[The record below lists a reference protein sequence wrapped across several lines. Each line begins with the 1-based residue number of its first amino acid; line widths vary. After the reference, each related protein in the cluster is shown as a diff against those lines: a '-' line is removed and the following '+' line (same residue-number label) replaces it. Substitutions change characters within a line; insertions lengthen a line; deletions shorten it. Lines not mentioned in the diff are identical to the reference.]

1 MIETRETREEL
12 LEKAELERKVERIKE
27 YDRLYASQIIG
38 LAEELHE
45 NEEDTLK
52 RMFLED
58 IIRLARL
65 VGKDR

>member
-45 NEEDTLK
+45 HEEDMLK

>member
-1 MIETRETREEL
+1 MTETRETREEM

-27 YDRLYASQIIG
+27 YDRLYASQIVG